1 MAMRGRRDALV
12 NRSIPLAM
20 RTTNTQLVGF
30 FIFRRQIMKSK
41 KLVFGQID
49 LNMCRDFDL
58 VQALDYDFKEKKL
71 YNKGR

>member
-1 MAMRGRRDALV
+1 
-12 NRSIPLAM
+12 
-20 RTTNTQLVGF
+20 
-30 FIFRRQIMKSK
+30 MKSK

-71 YNKGR
+71 YNKGRGLPLCGNIQNLTFAIPLRRIFLKNINKI